1 MADESEFSIDNMMD
15 SGNLSTSSS
24 SSVASNN
31 SNKQDDVMPSQELPI
46 GGASSSNNNKQATNS
61 GAATSYEIGSRE
73 AASTVDIVDQLSR
86 RFQDKQG
93 ENGCRYLLGMLIQKI
108 SRGIE
113 ALREAIANGALPV
126 VLQSLEYHKDD
137 AAILKL
143 GLICLEKQT
152 TLNEGAALL
161 GNSEHLVVLSE
172 IVLPYLSTRNIANL
186 VVNILQNILENNEK
200 GRTMLAAAET
210 PTVNDLYYATIFDIL
225 ISVLEK
231 SKGAASIAS
240 TCLRNLEYSLEKHQN
255 HHVFADHRQCLRR
268 FCLFIHEIDAD
279 ADLFHDSLKIL
290 EKLLEANPGYQTRA
304 LNILQNAQAHFSLA
318 DETASFASIRLLI
331 SITHIDKVRDC
342 IIIADG
348 IILAVS
354 LLPKYPIATKLIENL
369 SKNNNGVKALANSV
383 FAPRRLRNAIND
395 EIAIIVLNH
404 LSQLNPKEIQK
415 FLPVTVD
422 SAIKAVQSL
431 LDRAQAENNDAL
443 QSAGLNALAQLSKD
457 LHFPRESLS
466 DLQVTKS
473 AIVSLATSTRRGEK
487 NAACDA
493 IRLLNSMSH
502 SPEMIFDLEKELLC
516 TTLLQTL
523 NKFGSPIE
531 NGISVDRIV
540 LSVLTGS
547 TEILDMPEVDYQNS
561 LLKTRQILQTLINH
575 QEWVSKLEE
584 NLRIFVQ
591 CSTLTKDGSV
601 LCSLIQSSALPMIE
615 YMISHYVNVGEARAT
630 GGVEIKLVY

>member
-1 MADESEFSIDNMMD
+1 MADESEFSLDNMMD
-15 SGNLSTSSS
+15 SSGNLSTN
-24 SSVASNN
+24 SSVST
-31 SNKQDDVMPSQELPI
+31 
-46 GGASSSNNNKQATNS
+46 ASSNSSNEDDAMPKQKIHVADASLSNRDNEDANS
-61 GAATSYEIGSRE
+61 GTANSYGVGGRQ

-86 RFQDKQG
+86 RFQNKQG

-113 ALREAIANGALPV
+113 ALREAIANGALPI

-152 TLNEGAALL
+152 SLSEGAALL
-161 GNSEHLVVLSE
+161 GNSEYLIVLYE
-172 IVLPYLSTRNIANL
+172 IVLPFLSTRNVANL
-186 VVNILQNILENNEK
+186 VVNILQNILQNNEK
-200 GRTMLAAAET
+200 ERTMSAAAESLS
-210 PTVNDLYYATIFDIL
+210 VNDMYYATIFEL
-225 ISVLEK
+225 LLSVLEK
-231 SKGAASIAS
+231 SKGAMSIAS
-240 TCLRNLEYSLEKHQN
+240 ACLRNIEYALEKHVN
-255 HHVFADHRQCLRR
+255 HHIFADHRQCLRR
-268 FCLFIHEIDAD
+268 FSLFVNEIDTLE
-279 ADLFHDSLKIL
+279 DLFVDSLKIL

-318 DETASFASIRLLI
+318 DETASLASIKLLT

-342 IIIADG
+342 VIIADG
-348 IILAVS
+348 MVLAVS
-354 LLPKYPIATKLIENL
+354 LLPKYPMAIKLIQNL

-395 EIAIIVLNH
+395 EIAIIVLDH
-404 LSQLNPKEIQK
+404 LSQLDPKNIQK

-431 LDRAQAENNDAL
+431 LDRAQAESNDSL

-502 SPEMIFDLEKELLC
+502 SPEMIFDLEKQVLC
-516 TTLLQTL
+516 TTLLHTL

-531 NGISVDRIV
+531 NGIAVDRIV

-547 TEILDMPEVDYQNS
+547 AEILDMPEVDYQKFPVENQTDFTNAYLPS
-561 LLKTRQILQTLINH
+561 RMGLKTGRKFANFCTMFNF
-575 QEWVSKLEE
+575 S
-584 NLRIFVQ
+584 
-591 CSTLTKDGSV
+591 
-601 LCSLIQSSALPMIE
+601 
-615 YMISHYVNVGEARAT
+615 
-630 GGVEIKLVY
+630 